1 MQESPLRLPQVLAEE
16 YKALRG
22 VDITAA
28 SPEEFLEKIDK
39 NQPPLTALCI
49 SGGGI
54 RSATFALGA
63 LQGLAEQGV
72 LKGFDYLST
81 VSGGGYIGSWL
92 TAWINHAQGLEKIVP
107 QLSGSAP
114 PAGPDAPDPINH
126 LREYNSY
133 LTPKLGFLSADTWTL
148 IATVGRNIVLNWLVL
163 VPLLMGALM
172 LPRAVMSVILL
183 VQMYWDLY
191 GNADPVAKSTIVVL
205 GLPLAGALLI
215 ATAIFNIARYLPG
228 VGAKNHT
235 QSRFLLNVLAPLAG
249 SALCFVAHESLYFW
263 GPEDIPTTR
272 VLRVIAAVLVPA
284 VIGWLAYL
292 VFCGKSFRERLK
304 LLFGPLTMA
313 VVLMAVSTGLIAW
326 VITNKILPYTSWA
339 QYVVVAPPLL
349 LLAFDFGSSM
359 FSGLASNALKDPDRE
374 WLARASAWFQLFCVY
389 WVAIAALVLL
399 APDLPFHWQR
409 WSQELMALVGVAS
422 ALASRLSGPDTRG
435 NAAGDKLGPVKLV
448 MKYAIKLAPAVFV
461 VSLAIALSILTN
473 WILYQLVPLAPRFLV
488 YPLDE
493 NSGPSTWADHTELLE
508 HTPWQL
514 AAVCALLLFVLS
526 WVMARFINI
535 NKFSLHAMYRNR
547 LIRAYLGA
555 SNPDRDIARFTG
567 FAEND
572 NLLMRDLRTDLRPFH
587 VVNIAL
593 NLVAG
598 KRLAW
603 QQRKAESFTVSPL
616 HSGNADLGYRRSAS
630 YGGPDGISLGTAITI
645 SGAAASPNMGYHSS
659 PTVGFIMTLLNARL
673 GSWLGNPGEAG
684 KNTWKLPGPR
694 SATSSLVR
702 EAFGLTTNTSSY
714 VYLSD
719 GGHFENLGLYE
730 MIRRGCRCIVVL
742 DSGADPHYTYE
753 DLGNALRKIRIDMN
767 ISIDFED
774 ALLEPLRKKTRRCA
788 IGTIRYSKPDPS
800 RQDGCLIYVK
810 PVMVGNESPDIT
822 TYKATNP
829 EFPHESTADQWFSES
844 QTESYRLLGRE
855 TIREICEGW
864 EGGADL
870 EAFGKHVAE
879 RYLGPIRKA

>member
-1 MQESPLRLPQVLAEE
+1 MDRIVLDQ
-16 YKALRG
+16 K
-22 VDITAA
+22 VDIGK
-28 SPEEFLEKIDK
+28 EVVIKG
-39 NQPPLTALCI
+39 PPM
-49 SGGGI
+49 
-54 RSATFALGA
+54 
-63 LQGLAEQGV
+63 E
-72 LKGFDYLST
+72 
-81 VSGGGYIGSWL
+81 
-92 TAWINHAQGLEKIVP
+92 
-107 QLSGSAP
+107 
-114 PAGPDAPDPINH
+114 
-126 LREYNSY
+126 
-133 LTPKLGFLSADTWTL
+133 
-148 IATVGRNIVLNWLVL
+148 
-163 VPLLMGALM
+163 
-172 LPRAVMSVILL
+172 
-183 VQMYWDLY
+183 
-191 GNADPVAKSTIVVL
+191 
-205 GLPLAGALLI
+205 
-215 ATAIFNIARYLPG
+215 
-228 VGAKNHT
+228 
-235 QSRFLLNVLAPLAG
+235 
-249 SALCFVAHESLYFW
+249 ALCFQGGRVGSLVTLTDSEGSDFR
-263 GPEDIPTTR
+263 GR
-272 VLRVIAAVLVPA
+272 V
-284 VIGWLAYL
+284 
-292 VFCGKSFRERLK
+292 
-304 LLFGPLTMA
+304 T
-313 VVLMAVSTGLIAW
+313 
-326 VITNKILPYTSWA
+326 
-339 QYVVVAPPLL
+339 
-349 LLAFDFGSSM
+349 
-359 FSGLASNALKDPDRE
+359 
-374 WLARASAWFQLFCVY
+374 
-389 WVAIAALVLL
+389 
-399 APDLPFHWQR
+399 
-409 WSQELMALVGVAS
+409 
-422 ALASRLSGPDTRG
+422 RLSGTEGSIFIFDAFPSPTES
-435 NAAGDKLGPVKLV
+435 
-448 MKYAIKLAPAVFV
+448 
-461 VSLAIALSILTN
+461 SLEINLLQALPEKERMELIIQKT
-473 WILYQLVPLAPRFLV
+473 
-488 YPLDE
+488 
-493 NSGPSTWADHTELLE
+493 TELGVSTILPFQSE
-508 HTPWQL
+508 RSISLKEREAKQKKTHRWQYV
-514 AAVCALLLFVLS
+514 AVKAVQQS
-526 WVMARFINI
+526 R
-535 NKFSLHAMYRNR
+535 
-547 LIRAYLGA
+547 RAKMPHVG
-555 SNPDRDIARFTG
+555 
-567 FAEND
+567 EC
-572 NLLMRDLRTDLRPFH
+572 RPFQE
-587 VVNIAL
+587 VLGDCSEDGLKIL
-593 NLVAG
+593 LWEKG